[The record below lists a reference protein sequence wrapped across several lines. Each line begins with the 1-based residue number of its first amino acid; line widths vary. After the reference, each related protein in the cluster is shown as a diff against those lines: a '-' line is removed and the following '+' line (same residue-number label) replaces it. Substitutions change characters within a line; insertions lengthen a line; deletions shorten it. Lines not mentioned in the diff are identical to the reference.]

1 MKPEGGIV
9 SMESVLKLLQ
19 RTTNCEKVQDDLDRQ
34 QIIGAI
40 RDVSRQLAYN
50 ERWFQIESD
59 ENLIDACIYQREE
72 LKSRYRYFLKL
83 AKQKGVNCASFQD

>member
-1 MKPEGGIV
+1 
-9 SMESVLKLLQ
+9 MESVLKLLQ
-19 RTTNCEKVQDDLDRQ
+19 RTTTDCEEAKDSLDRQ
-34 QIIGAI
+34 QIVDAI

-50 ERWFQIESD
+50 ECWFQLESD

-83 AKQKGVNCASFQD
+83 AKQKGVNCASFQE